1 MLQSKE
7 QIGKMDRRVLIQ
19 LKTTEAVESNE
30 DFESGWTEFQQVW
43 ARVDEKSGGEYY
55 RDDKLTAVTV
65 ADFYI
70 RYITGLSEDMRIVYN
85 RRYYNIKAII
95 FVDRKRTIKITAE
108 SGGEYQEATGS
119 GFTQG
124 YTEGFDA

>member
-7 QIGKMDRRVLIQ
+7 QIGKLDRQITIQ
-19 LKTTEAVESNE
+19 YKDVGENVSNE
-30 DFESGWTEFQQVW
+30 DAETGWITFLVPW

-70 RYITGLSEDMRIVYN
+70 RYTGGINEAMRIVYN
-85 RRYYNIKAII
+85 GRLYNIKAII
-95 FVDRKRTIKITAE
+95 FLDRKRFMKLTAE
-108 SGGEYQEATGS
+108 SGGEYVELET
-119 GFTQG
+119 
-124 YTEGFDA
+124 